1 MLAVLQIVSS
11 GFLAYQSVK
20 VITLPYGEIPYFGG
34 PLGPLK
40 VKVTCHKNLKNQL
53 DFIRDENIINTFWT
67 FKKSTKI
74 AVIESSINAKLTGR
88 LLFSGPC

>member
-1 MLAVLQIVSS
+1 MLAVLQIVPS

-20 VITLPYGEIPYFGG
+20 IITLPYGEIPYFGG

-40 VKVTCHKNLKNQL
+40 VKVTFKNFKNQL
-53 DFIRDENIINTFWT
+53 DFIRDENIFNTFWT

-74 AVIESSINAKLTGR
+74 AVIESSNNAKLTGR